1 MVVKTGIRHVPFPR
15 KAYSLV
21 CVGGEMNCTEI
32 IKIKCERELR
42 ER

>member
-21 CVGGEMNCTEI
+21 CVGGD
-32 IKIKCERELR
+32 ELYR
-42 ER
+42 DN